1 MIDYKDKK
9 NHGITEE
16 KRRIRKANSWTWKK
30 WYIVGIDDG
39 DIRDGNKKYILAI
52 IWKMMRAD
60 SLELIGNKTE

>member
-1 MIDYKDKK
+1 MKK
-9 NHGITEE
+9 EE
-16 KRRIRKANSWTWKK
+16 LERKANCWTWKK

-60 SLELIGNKTE
+60 SLELIANKKE